1 MSRCVLHQCPSPR
14 ESNVRRFQHCCRSQ
28 GLNEFRLNET
38 AARQAQQQGVAGP
51 SGVQI
56 DPETVAKRTKRR
68 LEELEVG
75 DRASSIRFNTHREM
89 SCQKSNYAEPR
100 ESLTGALEGEEI
112 SGRPTDR
119 SRETISLRND
129 GKQRK
134 RSTAAV
140 RAILL
145 YRKNFN
151 TLLEEAVCQLAIP
164 AIRGIIDQAL
174 DHNAGPGRRPRA
186 QLSHCRSTATEAPST
201 NFLSSMWILGLIH
214 LPKMRA
220 TLLFHPLSR
229 HT

>member
-1 MSRCVLHQCPSPR
+1 MSKPSRKQP
-14 ESNVRRFQHCCRSQ
+14 
-28 GLNEFRLNET
+28 
-38 AARQAQQQGVAGP
+38 ARQAQQQGVAGP

-56 DPETVAKRTKRR
+56 DPEIVTKRTKRR
-68 LEELEVG
+68 LEELE
-75 DRASSIRFNTHREM
+75 
-89 SCQKSNYAEPR
+89 KSNYAEPR

-151 TLLEEAVCQLAIP
+151 TLVEEAVCQLAIP
-164 AIRGIIDQAL
+164 AI
-174 DHNAGPGRRPRA
+174 
-186 QLSHCRSTATEAPST
+186 
-201 NFLSSMWILGLIH
+201 
-214 LPKMRA
+214 
-220 TLLFHPLSR
+220 
-229 HT
+229 